1 MPIIDQNEV
10 DLCLQK
16 LQTKENE
23 LISQLD
29 AIRSQKKA
37 LQSIKIEI
45 YKYDDPKTGKT
56 INQEN
61 RQIDELTKEPI
72 SDTRMQEIYDKVI
85 PSVQTL

>member
-1 MPIIDQNEV
+1 MPIINQNEV
-10 DLCLQK
+10 DLCLKK

-45 YKYDDPKTGKT
+45 FTYDDPKTGKT
-56 INQEN
+56 VNQEN

-72 SDTRMQEIYDKVI
+72 SETRMREIYTKVL
-85 PSVQTL
+85 PSVQAL

>member
-1 MPIIDQNEV
+1 MPVIDQKEV
-10 DLCLQK
+10 ELGLQK
-16 LQTKENE
+16 LQTRENE
-23 LISQLD
+23 LISELD

-45 YKYDDPKTGKT
+45 FKYDDPETGET

-72 SDTRMQEIYDKVI
+72 SDARMQELYDKII
-85 PSVQTL
+85 PTVQAM